1 MDPAVYRQAV
11 QGWWEKS
18 RVFPVQKHPWG
29 AASLGQDI
37 QKCVCV
43 RGSSLVP
50 LDSAELSFVLGT
62 AVGFCLS
69 PFCFEVTF
77 FSRGCV
83 KIAFMYQKA
92 KETSS
97 WFRKRDSLG

>member
-1 MDPAVYRQAV
+1 MKWIQQFTDRQCRGGGRRA
-11 QGWWEKS
+11 GFFLYKS
-18 RVFPVQKHPWG
+18 ILGG

-43 RGSSLVP
+43 RESSLVP

-69 PFCFEVTF
+69 PFYLRSLF
-77 FSRGCV
+77 F
-83 KIAFMYQKA
+83 
-92 KETSS
+92 
-97 WFRKRDSLG
+97 